1 MNVIRSTGGGGV
13 LGLNLNF
20 TPPFR
25 SVPPSIG
32 LYELLNFFQTGRS
45 HLVRCRCAHFISA
58 TSSLI
63 LSEFLLS
70 TLLPAIVTDH
80 TREYQWSMSTGE
92 DVAGYCR
99 IQGIVT
105 LEDVIEQVCFLFS
118 YCILFIYLY
127 APTRVISSF
136 IINLSTHSF
145 SIHLALLSIHSC
157 NPQLIKEEIA
167 DEVDVGFSAASRPW
181 EKEEERGEYRI
192 AGVER
197 ARQMF
202 KKLLQKIRRRK
213 HEKMREI
220 LYGEKNG
227 GQNLRIS
234 TIDTSEFDPSALQMN
249 EAGDVVFDTTQQ
261 QQHDTFNNLPSS
273 SSQSRVES
281 FFDVPNPDGDQQ
293 HLGSS
298 ATINSRN
305 NGRAPIGGSFGSY
318 RRPIDQKV
326 LGDAGA
332 PDWVIAPK
340 AAAQINL
347 LGAAVSVWQ
356 GTANSAKKKRAPIP
370 STPAVAQQ
378 SPGPH
383 RPASFSPS
391 SQHAVNRIYNP
402 VGGQWSAPNIYTG
415 QRVFLQGQGQGQ
427 GPQSKSNRTA
437 SNSHLPPMARMQRT
451 SQLQSAEVYNSPSN
465 QESNQSAAGDQQQ
478 SNSQFPPA
486 VRIQRSSSLMRSSDV
501 YGSMQS
507 AENGG
512 NIPNLDYD
520 MPSGEHSENLLP
532 RMATMARQ
540 IVESQPQ
547 APSPPH
553 SPRRTGSTGSAAMP
567 PSPLATKRN
576 SNGGS
581 GSPAFGPLDAASDK
595 DEEIDL
601 NEVIADDS
609 PFLSAS
615 AFDMISKSSHE
626 RGLRKIWKQSQK
638 NQAAEKE

>member
-1 MNVIRSTGGGGV
+1 
-13 LGLNLNF
+13 
-20 TPPFR
+20 
-25 SVPPSIG
+25 
-32 LYELLNFFQTGRS
+32 
-45 HLVRCRCAHFISA
+45 
-58 TSSLI
+58 
-63 LSEFLLS
+63 
-70 TLLPAIVTDH
+70 
-80 TREYQWSMSTGE
+80 MSTGE

-105 LEDVIEQVCFLFS
+105 LEDVIEQVPFVIF
-118 YCILFIYLY
+118 YIVALFICMCLCS
-127 APTRVISSF
+127 AMSLPSSLHTINFQLISP
-136 IINLSTHSF
+136 
-145 SIHLALLSIHSC
+145 ALLFIF

-181 EKEEERGEYRI
+181 EKEEERGEHRT

-213 HEKMREI
+213 HDKMRAI

-227 GQNLRIS
+227 GQNLRIA
-234 TIDTSEFDPSALQMN
+234 IDTSEFDPSTLQMN
-249 EAGDVVFDTTQQ
+249 ELGDVVFDTS
-261 QQHDTFNNLPSS
+261 QQHDADNNLPSS
-273 SSQSRVES
+273 STQSRAES

-298 ATINSRN
+298 AAAVNARN
-305 NGRAPIGGSFGSY
+305 NGRALAGGSFGSY

-340 AAAQINL
+340 AAAQIDL

-356 GTANSAKKKRAPIP
+356 GAASSAKKKRAPIP

-383 RPASFSPS
+383 RPARFSPS
-391 SQHAVNRIYNP
+391 PQHAVNRIYNQ

-427 GPQSKSNRTA
+427 GHRAGSNA
-437 SNSHLPPMARMQRT
+437 HLPPMARMQRT

-465 QESNQSAAGDQQQ
+465 QESNHTAAGDLQQG
-478 SNSQFPPA
+478 NSQFPSA
-486 VRIQRSSSLMRSSDV
+486 ARMQRSSSLMNSSDV

-520 MPSGEHSENLLP
+520 MSNGENSESLLP

-540 IVESQPQ
+540 IIETQPQ

-576 SNGGS
+576 STGS

-638 NQAAEKE
+638 KHADEKE